1 MCGRRLISD
10 RAPEAEVKEWCK
22 AAAGT
27 CQGLA
32 PFHDGA
38 SFAYLT
44 SITLPQSGKSV
55 LSQSILG
62 NCRP

>member
-1 MCGRRLISD
+1 MYGRRLILD
-10 RAPEAEVKEWCK
+10 RPPEAEVKEWCK

-32 PFHDGA
+32 PFHGGA
-38 SFAYLT
+38 IFAYLT
-44 SITLPQSGKSV
+44 SITPFQSGKRV

-62 NCRP
+62 N